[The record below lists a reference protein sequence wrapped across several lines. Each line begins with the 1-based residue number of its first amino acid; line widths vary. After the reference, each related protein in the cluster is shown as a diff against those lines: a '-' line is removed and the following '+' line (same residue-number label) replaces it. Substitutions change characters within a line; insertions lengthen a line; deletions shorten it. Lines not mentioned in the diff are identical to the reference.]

1 MINHGAEFV
10 QKRLR
15 TELEKYILS
24 QYFGKSPIL
33 LETIKNK
40 LDQEGLLYQ
49 KPYIESSPAYETIE
63 NGIKQANMEEWLKNF
78 FLALAKENLGVYPS
92 PYSHQIEALE
102 QTGKGKDLFVAT
114 GTGSGKTECFM
125 WPLLAKIVK
134 EAKNQPNT
142 WQKRGI
148 RTIIMYPMNALVS
161 DQVSRLRKLLGDQE
175 GKFIDIFRKF
185 CGNKSRRPQ
194 FGMYTGRTPYPGS
207 EPNKTADDK
216 LRKTLQRLDRQDD
229 KDNSYLE
236 LLEKE
241 GKIPAKNN
249 LHLFLEQLKIDVHK
263 PDPED
268 AELLT
273 RFEMQQYCPDILIT
287 NYSMLEY
294 MLLRPIEKKIWKDT
308 KEWLNSSPDNK
319 LLFIIDEAHMYR
331 GSAGGEV
338 ALLLRRLFYKLG
350 IERNRVQFILTT
362 ASMPR
367 KSEKDKESIVRFFQE
382 LTAADQTNFVYL
394 TGNQKKLNQK
404 QVYEIPTAKFKNVDF
419 EVFEHDEAAKL
430 GCLNQFWNGIPGR
443 ESDFSSCNEASEWM
457 YDNLIHYRPFLQL
470 FELCRGEAVSL
481 NELAMKIFPNLSR
494 EDALNAVSVLLSF
507 APLACNKKGMRLFPA
522 RMHMLFRGIKG
533 VYACVNE
540 KCKKHIEHGGISL
553 GQIFLSEN
561 QLVCPTCNSPVYELC
576 NDRRCGA
583 LFYRGYVLEEDV
595 ARGRAYLWQYP
606 GQLLDQELKA
616 IYLYIPTKEFKWRG
630 ERSKN
635 QYAIRPCYMDV
646 KSGFF
651 YFNDDSKAGEDG
663 YRKFY
668 YSEFIGEGRP
678 KEYTFQICP
687 HCQHQ
692 LSQKQLST
700 FETRGNQSFN
710 NLITTQFNLEPAVP
724 EKEKE
729 PERFPNAGRK
739 VLLFSDSRQRA
750 ARLARDMSE
759 ASEIEVARKLFI
771 LAIRQMQGFMNQGK
785 ELSLDDLYGFFCIQA
800 KKQNLKLFT
809 GNQQESFLNHCENE
823 YRNYEKR
830 IRTKRLY
837 QPKIT
842 NSEAVHSFQS
852 YLLRFFCGGYN
863 TFYDSAA
870 SWLGMSKEAEFDV
883 LNDSL
888 FDELHFSKEEFKDFF
903 NAWLLNI
910 FDSTTALGN
919 GISDDCRME
928 VRLNYGK
935 GFGLKKDWKFGQ
947 NLRNIM
953 GWKGKNEIEIKLKD
967 LLQTNFLKENQE
979 NGRYYVDMKAVV
991 PRFDPEHQWYRCE
1004 RCAEITPYLLK
1015 EACPFCGSGEVH
1027 KLENSDKE
1035 ALAFWNAP
1043 LQSALNGEKIHS
1055 IDTEEHTAQL
1065 SHKDQRDD
1073 LWSRTEEYELRFQDL
1088 TQNEEL
1094 PVDILSSTTTMEVGI
1109 DIGSLVAV
1117 GLRNIPPMRENYQQR
1132 AGRAGRRGA
1141 SLSTIV
1147 TYCDG
1152 GPHDTQYFKN
1162 PQPMFR
1168 GDPRRPWIDLES
1180 EKLIFRHLN
1189 MVAFETFLENHQTSL
1204 DQLTAKEFLDRLL
1217 PDFEEFI
1224 QNYSIYENKILL
1236 PQGISPDQNKFRLEL
1251 IQGIHEIEQQWE
1263 KHPELFEEEN
1273 GANRRRA
1280 KSLLDALYEKGIIP
1294 TYSFPKNVVS
1304 TYIQGKNGQV
1314 EYEVPRGL
1322 DVAISEYAPGRSLV
1336 VDKQTYQIGGLYYPG
1351 SEFKRSTWNL
1361 PAKSFMEDPNYLKQV
1376 KLCPKCGW
1384 FGLAENSSEHCP
1396 FCGNPVLKSDI
1407 PLLRPWGFAPR
1418 DGKPIQ
1424 EVQLQET
1431 YSSVQQP
1438 LYSTVPDSD
1447 EMVLV
1452 KGAKHIRM
1460 AARKNQQIIMVNT
1473 GENRNGFMVCKD
1485 CGAAMPGDTS
1495 QVLKNIQRPY
1505 NSQKKCHHENVE
1517 HVNLGFDFITDML
1530 VMEFYLDP
1538 MKIAV
1543 DQNQNLWLNRAA
1555 QSLAEALRLVASQE
1569 LDIEFTELVT
1579 GYRVRR
1585 NQKAAFVDIYI
1596 YDALSSG
1603 AGYAVSISRDIPTI
1617 LEKIKNRLAGCTCDS
1632 ACSNCLKHYRNQ
1644 HVHGMLDRFAALDL
1658 LKWGMEGICPSHLN
1672 INQQIKLLT
1681 PVKGILAEMGYD
1693 LNKVEDT
1700 IFCTFKGETRK
1711 IVVYPAMIREPH
1723 KAGVIA
1729 VSDAFLKFAKPYAVR
1744 MITEEWGDK

>member
-1 MINHGAEFV
+1 MSHGAEYV

-33 LETIKNK
+33 LETIKSK
-40 LDQEGLLYQ
+40 LDKEGLLYQ
-49 KPYIESSPAYETIE
+49 KPYIESSPAYETME
-63 NGIKQANMEEWLKNF
+63 NGIQQANIEKWLKDF
-78 FLALAKENLGVYPS
+78 FLTLAKENLGVYVS
-92 PYSHQIEALE
+92 PYSHQIKALE
-102 QTGKGKDLFVAT
+102 QTGMGKDLFVAT

-125 WPLLAKIVK
+125 WPLLAKIAK
-134 EAKNQPNT
+134 EARNQPHT
-142 WQKRGI
+142 WEKRGI

-161 DQVSRLRKLLGDQE
+161 DQVSRLRKLLGDRK
-175 GKFIDIFRKF
+175 GKFIEIFRDF
-185 CGNKSRRPQ
+185 CGKSSRQPQ
-194 FGMYTGRTPYPGS
+194 FGMYTGRTPYPGAN
-207 EPNKTADDK
+207 PDKTADNK
-216 LRKTLQRLDRQDD
+216 LRKTLQRLVEQED
-229 KDNSYLE
+229 KENLYLE
-236 LLEKE
+236 LLEME
-241 GKIPAKNN
+241 GKIPAKKN
-249 LHLFLEQLKIDVHK
+249 LHLFLEQLQNDIHK

-268 AELLT
+268 AELIT

-294 MLLRPIEKKIWKDT
+294 MLLRPIEKKIWMDT

-367 KSEKDKESIVRFFQE
+367 KSEQDKKSVEQFFQE
-382 LTAADQTNFVYL
+382 LTASDQSEFIYL
-394 TGNQKKLNQK
+394 TGTQEKLNPK
-404 QVYEIPTAKFKNVDF
+404 QVYEIPTTKFKNVNLEDF
-419 EVFEHDEAAKL
+419 ERDEAGKL
-430 GCLNQFWNGIPGR
+430 DCLNQFWNGVPGR
-443 ESDFSSCNEASEWM
+443 KSDFSACSEASEWM
-457 YDNLIHYRPFLQL
+457 YENLIHYRPFLQL

-481 NELAMKIFPNLSR
+481 DELAMKIFPDLSN
-494 EDALNAVSVLLSF
+494 EDGLNAVSVLLSF

-553 GQIFLSEN
+553 GQVFLSEN
-561 QLVCPTCNSPVYELC
+561 QLLCPSCNSPVYELC

-583 LFYRGYVLEEDV
+583 LFYRGYVLEEEV
-595 ARGRAYLWQYP
+595 TRGRAYLWQYP

-616 IYLYIPTKEFKWRG
+616 IYLYILTKDFKWQ
-630 ERSKN
+630 ERIKN

-646 KSGFF
+646 KSGFL
-651 YFNDDSKAGEDG
+651 YFNDDRKEGEEG

-678 KEYTFQICP
+678 KEYTFQTCP

-710 NLITTQFNLEPAVP
+710 NLITTQFNLEPAVS
-724 EKEKE
+724 EKEKA
-729 PERFPNAGRK
+729 PGRFPNAGRK

-759 ASEIEVARKLFI
+759 ASEFEVARKLFI
-771 LAIRQMQGFMNQGK
+771 LAIRQMQDCMQQG
-785 ELSLDDLYGFFCIQA
+785 EDLSLDDLYGFFCIQA
-800 KKQNLKLFT
+800 KKQNMNLFT
-809 GNQQESFLNHCENE
+809 GNKHDSFLTHCENE
-823 YRNYEKR
+823 YRTYEKR
-830 IRTKRLY
+830 TRIKHSYRPR
-837 QPKIT
+837 IT
-842 NSEAVHSFQS
+842 NEEAVYDFQS

-870 SWLGMSKEAEFDV
+870 SWLDMSEEAEVDV
-883 LNDSL
+883 FGDEL
-888 FDELHFSKEEFKDFF
+888 FNELHFSEEEFKEFF
-903 NAWLLNI
+903 NAWLLNV
-910 FDSTTALGN
+910 FDSATALGN

-928 VRLNYGK
+928 VRPNYGK
-935 GFGLKKDWKFGQ
+935 GFGLKKDWKFSQ
-947 NLRNIM
+947 NLRKIM
-953 GWKGKNEIEIKLKD
+953 GWKGANETEIKLKS
-967 LLQTNFLKENQE
+967 LIQNTILKENQE
-979 NGRYYVDMKAVV
+979 NGRYYIDMKAVV
-991 PRFDPEHQWYRCE
+991 PRFDPDYQWFRCE
-1004 RCAEITPYLLK
+1004 KCAEITPYLLNGR
-1015 EACPFCGSGEVH
+1015 CPFCGSEKIH
-1027 KLENSDKE
+1027 KLEKSDME

-1043 LQSALNGEKIHS
+1043 LQSALKGEPIHS

-1088 TQNEEL
+1088 TQEGEL

-1109 DIGSLVAV
+1109 DIGSLIAV

-1168 GDPRRPWIDLES
+1168 GDPRRPWIDMES

-1189 MVAFETFLENHQTSL
+1189 MVAFETFLEKHQASL
-1204 DQLTAKEFLDRLL
+1204 DRMSTIEFLTTLL
-1217 PDFEEFI
+1217 PNFEDFI

-1251 IQGIHEIEQQWE
+1251 IQGIHEIEQRWK

-1304 TYIQGKNGQV
+1304 TYIQGENGQV

-1351 SEFKRSTWNL
+1351 SEFKKSAWNL

-1396 FCGNPVLKSDI
+1396 FCGNPILKSDI

-1485 CGAAMPGDTS
+1485 CGAAMPGDTP

-1543 DQNQNLWLNRAA
+1543 EQNQNLWLNRAA

-1585 NQKAAFVDIYI
+1585 NQKEAFVDIYI

-1617 LEKIKNRLAGCTCDS
+1617 LEKIKNRLADCTCDS

-1644 HVHGMLDRFAALDL
+1644 HVHGLLDRFAALDL
-1658 LKWGMEGICPSHLN
+1658 LKWGMEGICPPPLE
-1672 INQQIKLLT
+1672 IDRQIKLLN
-1681 PVKGILAEMGYD
+1681 PIKRILAEMGFTTEKEK
-1693 LNKVEDT
+1693 NT
-1700 IFCTFKGETRK
+1700 IFCTYKGEKRK
-1711 IVVYPAMIREPH
+1711 LVVYPAMMQKPH
-1723 KAGVIA
+1723 KSGEVA
-1729 VSDAFLKFAKPYAVR
+1729 VSDAFLKYAKPYAVK
-1744 MITEEWGDK
+1744 MIAEEWSDK

>member
-1 MINHGAEFV
+1 MMMSHGAEYV

-33 LETIKNK
+33 LETIKSK
-40 LDQEGLLYQ
+40 LDKEGLLYQ
-49 KPYIESSPAYETIE
+49 KPYIESSPAYETME
-63 NGIKQANMEEWLKNF
+63 NGIQQANIEKWLKDF
-78 FLALAKENLGVYPS
+78 FLTLAKENLGVYVS
-92 PYSHQIEALE
+92 PYSHQIKALE
-102 QTGKGKDLFVAT
+102 QTGMGKDLFVAT

-125 WPLLAKIVK
+125 WPLLAKIAK
-134 EAKNQPNT
+134 EARNQPHT
-142 WQKRGI
+142 WEKRGI

-161 DQVSRLRKLLGDQE
+161 DQVSRLRKLLGDRK
-175 GKFIDIFRKF
+175 GKFIEIFRDF
-185 CGNKSRRPQ
+185 CGKSSRQPQ
-194 FGMYTGRTPYPGS
+194 FGMYTGRTPYPGAN
-207 EPNKTADDK
+207 PDKTADNK
-216 LRKTLQRLDRQDD
+216 LRKTLQRLVEQED
-229 KDNSYLE
+229 KENLYLE
-236 LLEKE
+236 LLEME
-241 GKIPAKNN
+241 GKIPAKKN
-249 LHLFLEQLKIDVHK
+249 LHLFLEQLQNDIHK

-268 AELLT
+268 AELIT

-294 MLLRPIEKKIWKDT
+294 MLLRPIEKKIWMDT

-367 KSEKDKESIVRFFQE
+367 KSEQDKKSVEQFFQE
-382 LTAADQTNFVYL
+382 LTASDQSEFIYL
-394 TGNQKKLNQK
+394 TGTQEKLNPK
-404 QVYEIPTAKFKNVDF
+404 QVYEIPTTKFKNVNLEDF
-419 EVFEHDEAAKL
+419 ERDEAGKL
-430 GCLNQFWNGIPGR
+430 DCLNQFWNGVPGR
-443 ESDFSSCNEASEWM
+443 KSDFSACSEASEWM
-457 YDNLIHYRPFLQL
+457 YENLIHYRPFLQL

-481 NELAMKIFPNLSR
+481 DELAMKIFPDLSN
-494 EDALNAVSVLLSF
+494 EDGLNAVSVLLSF

-553 GQIFLSEN
+553 GQVFLSEN
-561 QLVCPTCNSPVYELC
+561 QLLCPSCNSPVYELC

-583 LFYRGYVLEEDV
+583 LFYRGYVLEEEV
-595 ARGRAYLWQYP
+595 TRGRAYLWQYP

-616 IYLYIPTKEFKWRG
+616 IYLYIPTKDFKWQ
-630 ERSKN
+630 ERIKN

-646 KSGFF
+646 KSGFL
-651 YFNDDSKAGEDG
+651 YFNDDRKEGEEG

-678 KEYTFQICP
+678 KEYTFQTCP

-710 NLITTQFNLEPAVP
+710 NLITTQFNLEPAVS
-724 EKEKE
+724 EKEKA
-729 PERFPNAGRK
+729 PGRFPNAGRK

-759 ASEIEVARKLFI
+759 ASEFEVARKLFI
-771 LAIRQMQGFMNQGK
+771 LAIRQMQDCMQQG
-785 ELSLDDLYGFFCIQA
+785 EDLSLDDLYGFFCIQA
-800 KKQNLKLFT
+800 KKQNMNLFT
-809 GNQQESFLNHCENE
+809 GNKHDSFLTHCENE
-823 YRNYEKR
+823 YRTYEKR
-830 IRTKRLY
+830 TRIKHSYRPR
-837 QPKIT
+837 IT
-842 NSEAVHSFQS
+842 NEEAVYDFQS

-870 SWLGMSKEAEFDV
+870 SWLDMSEEAEVDV
-883 LNDSL
+883 FGDEL
-888 FDELHFSKEEFKDFF
+888 FNELHFSEEEFKEFF
-903 NAWLLNI
+903 NAWLLNV
-910 FDSTTALGN
+910 FDSATALGN

-928 VRLNYGK
+928 VRPNYGK
-935 GFGLKKDWKFGQ
+935 GFGLKKDWKFSQ
-947 NLRNIM
+947 NLRKIM
-953 GWKGKNEIEIKLKD
+953 GWKGANETEIKLKS
-967 LLQTNFLKENQE
+967 LIQNTILKENQE
-979 NGRYYVDMKAVV
+979 NGRYYIDMKAVV
-991 PRFDPEHQWYRCE
+991 PRFDPDHQWFRCE
-1004 RCAEITPYLLK
+1004 KCAEITPYLLNGR
-1015 EACPFCGSGEVH
+1015 CPFCGSEKIH
-1027 KLENSDKE
+1027 KLEKSDME

-1043 LQSALNGEKIHS
+1043 LQSALKGEPIHS

-1088 TQNEEL
+1088 TQEGEL

-1109 DIGSLVAV
+1109 DIGSLIAV

-1168 GDPRRPWIDLES
+1168 GDPRRPWIDMES

-1189 MVAFETFLENHQTSL
+1189 MVAFETFLEKHQASL
-1204 DQLTAKEFLDRLL
+1204 DRMSTIEFLTTLL
-1217 PDFEEFI
+1217 PNFEDFI

-1251 IQGIHEIEQQWE
+1251 IQGIHEIEQRWK

-1304 TYIQGKNGQV
+1304 TYIQGENGQV

-1351 SEFKRSTWNL
+1351 SEFKKSAWNL

-1396 FCGNPVLKSDI
+1396 FCGNPILKSDI

-1485 CGAAMPGDTS
+1485 CGAAMPGDTP

-1543 DQNQNLWLNRAA
+1543 EQNQNLWLNRAA

-1585 NQKAAFVDIYI
+1585 NQKEAFVDIYI

-1617 LEKIKNRLAGCTCDS
+1617 LEKIKNRLADCTCDS

-1644 HVHGMLDRFAALDL
+1644 HVHGLLDRFAALDL
-1658 LKWGMEGICPSHLN
+1658 LKWGMEGICPPPLE
-1672 INQQIKLLT
+1672 IDRQIKLLN
-1681 PVKGILAEMGYD
+1681 PIKRILAEMGFTTEKEK
-1693 LNKVEDT
+1693 NT
-1700 IFCTFKGETRK
+1700 IFA
-1711 IVVYPAMIREPH
+1711 PIRV
-1723 KAGVIA
+1723 KNGSLLFIQQ
-1729 VSDAFLKFAKPYAVR
+1729 
-1744 MITEEWGDK
+1744 